1 MTSNLRR
8 ESYKGHE
15 ILFPQDERG
24 KRIYIDGRPVH
35 YGLAGDEYYLDV
47 YAYDRAKS
55 LEEVIKRYIDHLERT
70 QGRKDK
76 EA

>member
-1 MTSNLRR
+1 
-8 ESYKGHE
+8 
-15 ILFPQDERG
+15 
-24 KRIYIDGRPVH
+24 VH